1 MEEKVVNA
9 IETEQEKPQ
18 SVLRLLRVLYRNL
31 VLIIMGMVLFGLI
44 GYGYA
49 YLKVKTVHTASYS
62 MILRT
67 VVDPT
72 PTGSTAINNASL
84 AKIYVEVLAPAV
96 RSTEVID
103 YANEIYDQT
112 YNTDG
117 SKSAISGGSASV
129 STSERSFI
137 FQISYSD
144 YDAKIA
150 TEKLDSLIL
159 SMSEKL
165 PDFSVAEN
173 ISLIKVQN
181 GASYSSSNGS
191 MKFILLGTAL
201 GAVIGVA
208 IALIRYFADNTVK
221 SREEFEELTGVSVW
235 SHLGRKKK

>member
-1 MEEKVVNA
+1 MEENMVNVV
-9 IETEQEKPQ
+9 ETEQEKPQ
-18 SVLRLLRVLYRNL
+18 SVLRLLRVLYKNL

-84 AKIYVEVLAPAV
+84 AKIYVEVLSPAV
-96 RSTEVID
+96 KSSEVID
-103 YANEIYDQT
+103 YANEIYNVNGDKT
-112 YNTDG
+112 
-117 SKSAISGGSASV
+117 AISAGSANV
-129 STSERSFI
+129 ATSERSFI

-144 YDAKIA
+144 YNAKIA
-150 TEKLDSLIL
+150 TEKLDALIV

-181 GASYSSSNGS
+181 GASYSSSNGT
-191 MKFILLGTAL
+191 MRYIVLGTAV
-201 GAVIGVA
+201 GALFGIA
-208 IALIRYFADNTVK
+208 IAFIRYFADNTVK
-221 SREEFEELTGVSVW
+221 NKEEFEELTGVDVW

>member
-1 MEEKVVNA
+1 MEEKIINA

-18 SVLRLLRVLYRNL
+18 SVLRLLRVLYKNL
-31 VLIIMGMVLFGLI
+31 VLIIMGMVLFGLM

-49 YLKVKTVHTASYS
+49 YLRVKTVHTASYS

-96 RSTEVID
+96 KSTEVID
-103 YANEIYDQT
+103 YANEIYNDT
-112 YNTDG
+112 YNVNGENT
-117 SKSAISGGSASV
+117 AISAGSASV
-129 STSERSFI
+129 STSEKSFI
-137 FQISYSD
+137 FKISYSD
-144 YDAKIA
+144 FDAKVA
-150 TEKLDSLIL
+150 NEKLDALIT

-181 GASYSSSNGS
+181 SASYSSSNGS
-191 MKFILLGTAL
+191 MRFILLGTAL
-201 GAVIGVA
+201 GALIGVA
-208 IALIRYFADNTVK
+208 IAFIRYFADNTVK
-221 SREEFEELTGVSVW
+221 NREEFEELTGVAVW